1 MSSMKFQLRVLVSIY
16 LRILPEQLG
25 DVCSFNDY
33 IARVYVNTMTV
44 INSYNLGKHKTIRV
58 SDV

>member
-1 MSSMKFQLRVLVSIY
+1 MKFQLRVLVSIY
-16 LRILPEQLG
+16 LRILLEQLG

>member
-1 MSSMKFQLRVLVSIY
+1 MKFQLRVLVSIY
-16 LRILPEQLG
+16 LRKILEQLC
-25 DVCSFNDY
+25 DVCSFNQY

-58 SDV
+58 SDG